1 MGFLSRL
8 FGRVQEEPLA
18 RPEPRPPEPQ
28 PDPEPVAAEPSFEPE
43 PTKQEA
49 EPEREPE
56 PEPAAET
63 EREPEPEPA
72 AETPGPPPEPEK
84 TLAER
89 ELERDSEPTP
99 PGELSLTLDEAVA
112 ALRAAGSDGIRIGFL
127 SREYLRAGEE
137 ERPGAR
143 RRLVAL
149 LTEQLRVR
157 GLLAEDGRFELR
169 EEPTLADSRTGL

>member
-43 PTKQEA
+43 PTEPEA
-49 EPEREPE
+49 EP
-56 PEPAAET
+56 

-72 AETPGPPPEPEK
+72 AETPGPPPEPEE